1 MKSTAVDT
9 GLKMAHNAR
18 TPETTGVEIG
28 VSDTT
33 CEKSQKTQGIAIFSH
48 LNSSSM
54 AACVEGRKTRRS
66 ASGADTP
73 IYSSRR
79 PHWRECGG
87 KSNLPLGVTHV

>member
-18 TPETTGVEIG
+18 THETTGVEIG
-28 VSDTT
+28 VSEAFR
-33 CEKSQKTQGIAIFSH
+33 EKSRKPMSFAIFSS
-48 LNSSSM
+48 LYTSSM